1 MKRLILGFVLGALLS
16 GQASSFIGAGHGI
29 GALLGFSSSVLGLL
43 LDLGLIIPILGTPLL
58 WAAYFLLI
66 PDIDSRKSRLAVLTG
81 VIALH
86 LLIGLWSVSD
96 DGAVRRTY
104 QLDPAPVIS
113 FFVLFAISI
122 GLLIF
127 FSLRRASTSDA
138 ID

>member
-1 MKRLILGFVLGALLS
+1 
-16 GQASSFIGAGHGI
+16 
-29 GALLGFSSSVLGLL
+29 
-43 LDLGLIIPILGTPLL
+43 
-58 WAAYFLLI
+58 LI